1 MPVECDQTSTVPW
14 CSVAD
19 SSDPIDLF
27 VQTVRSRARRQAAWR
42 LSGAAFLVGG
52 SAFLGL
58 LVVAGW
64 WSSALWRPLA
74 LVGALAGAA
83 TLLVARA
90 RLRRRVASDA
100 AVARLVGERL
110 PSLGDDLWSAI
121 ELSRELPKLEAEPVL
136 SGELVRALR
145 ANVSARLGEID
156 PARIVDAAPA
166 RRQALRRMAAVA
178 SLWLLAALLRPSLL
192 GRGWREL
199 ADSGDERLTT
209 SAEPI
214 VGDLR
219 VTLAF
224 PAYTGLGTRVVD
236 GLSGQLLILP
246 GTNVAVEAQAL
257 VPTRGAAELAVS
269 EDGRAPEMRP
279 VEVSGQSLK
288 ASFTM
293 KRAGS
298 FRFVLGGGLRR
309 LREPQAHRVEIDPDR
324 PPRVDL
330 YTPGD
335 PLEVAGPR
343 RVELAYSIDD
353 DYGLH
358 DVDLV
363 WSVGESA
370 ETRKKV
376 LAPKDGQRAA
386 SGRFEWDLGELDLQ
400 PGAHVAY
407 HLEARDNDDVS
418 GPNVGRSR
426 TFYLSMSSPHEKRE
440 RAVGLEEQL
449 LEVAVI
455 QLGDRLEV
463 KHDEEA
469 FVELLVPIHN
479 RAEALVVMLAQ
490 AEQAAE
496 TDKPDG
502 DGKKQLAEIHG
513 RLSKLVRDEEGM
525 LGEVRKR
532 RPPHGRALEGENAKL
547 VTELERDVIALDDLL
562 GRQRLEEL
570 LRVGDEMTHARDRLK
585 QLLAEYKKSHSEA
598 VKKEIE
604 REIRELERKLAELKQ
619 RAQKLASD
627 MPDQF
632 LNPDAMGKNDLQSRL
647 DKMRDLLQRGDV
659 DAAMAELDRLSSSL
673 DKMMSSMER
682 DLGDYRRDR
691 FSEEEK
697 RLAELEEKVADLEHD
712 EKQLQNETGGI
723 QQRTRAEGQRQMR
736 DKVEPYIKR
745 ARDKTAQL
753 KKHLEQVDKATLSV
767 WEQEE
772 LGRIK
777 QRAADLDRM
786 LGEGDLDEAR
796 NAARTSEN
804 GLRALSGDLADDEA
818 RAWHGARP
826 GLKKAREHLDDG
838 EKLARELADEMDQ
851 IMPRPDQL
859 MSPEDQKRM
868 PELAERQ
875 KAMKKR
881 ASELQ
886 RELESPQKGSGK
898 PRLSE
903 GIKQAGQH
911 MDRAEGRLRTHDPRD
926 AEGEEQQAVDQLG
939 QLKQQLQRERR
950 PREQQMGERL
960 DKEPVK
966 IPGADEYRAPREFR
980 QDLLEAMKRAAP
992 AEYKDQVKRYYEELV
1007 K

>member
-1 MPVECDQTSTVPW
+1 MTVERDQTSTVL
-14 CSVAD
+14 VGD
-19 SSDPIDLF
+19 SADPIDLF
-27 VQTVRSRARRQAAWR
+27 VQAVRARARRQAAWR
-42 LSGAAFLVGG
+42 LFGLAFTVGGGALFSLFLV
-52 SAFLGL
+52 AAWLP
-58 LVVAGW
+58 
-64 WSSALWRPLA
+64 SALWRPLA
-74 LVGALAGAA
+74 LVGALAGASA
-83 TLLVARA
+83 LLVTRA
-90 RLRRRVASDA
+90 RLRRRVGPDA
-100 AVARLVGERL
+100 AVARLVRDRL
-110 PSLGDDLWSAI
+110 PALGDDLWSAI
-121 ELSRELPKLEAEPVL
+121 ELGRELPKLDEQPVL
-136 SGELVRALR
+136 SSELVRALR
-145 ANVSARLGEID
+145 SNVSARLGEIN
-156 PARIVDAAPA
+156 PSRIVDVTPA
-166 RRQALRRMAAVA
+166 RRQALRRVAVA
-178 SLWLLAALLRPSLL
+178 ALPWLLVVVLRPSLL
-192 GRGWREL
+192 ARGWREL
-199 ADSGDERLTT
+199 TENPDDRLTT

-246 GTNVAVEAQAL
+246 GTRVAVEAQAL
-257 VPTRGAAELAVS
+257 VPTRGSAELAVS
-269 EDGRAPEMRP
+269 EDGRAAEMRP

-288 ASFTM
+288 ANFTM

-309 LREPQAHRVEIDPDR
+309 VREPQAHRVEIDPDR

-353 DYGLH
+353 DYGLL
-358 DVDLV
+358 DVELV
-363 WSVGESA
+363 WSAGEAA

-376 LAPKDGQRAA
+376 LVPKDGQRAA

-440 RAVGLEEQL
+440 RAAGLEEQL
-449 LEVAVI
+449 LEVAVT
-455 QLGDRLEV
+455 QLADRLEV
-463 KHDEEA
+463 KHDDEA
-469 FVELLVPIHN
+469 FVELLGPIHN

-496 TDKPDG
+496 ADKPDG
-502 DGKKQLAEIHG
+502 DARKQLAEIHA

-532 RPPHGRALEGENAKL
+532 RPPRGRALDGENAKL
-547 VTELERDVIALDDLL
+547 VQELERDVIQLDDLL
-562 GRQRLEEL
+562 GRQKLEEL

-585 QLLAEYKKSHSEA
+585 QLLADYKKSRSET

-619 RAQKLASD
+619 RAQKLASE

-647 DKMRDLLQRGDV
+647 DKMRDLLAKGDV
-659 DAAMAELDRLSSSL
+659 DAAMAELDKLSSSL
-673 DKMMSSMER
+673 DKMMSSMEH

-691 FSEEEK
+691 FSDEDK

-712 EKQLQNETGGI
+712 EKQLESETGGI

-745 ARDKTAQL
+745 AREKAAQL
-753 KKHLEQVDKATLSV
+753 KKHLDQVDKATLSV

-772 LGRIK
+772 LQRIK

-804 GLRALSGDLADDEA
+804 GLRALSGDLSDDEA
-818 RAWHGARP
+818 RAWRGARP

-875 KAMKKR
+875 KAMRKR
-881 ASELQ
+881 AAELQ
-886 RELESPQKGSGK
+886 RELEQPQKGGSGK
-898 PRLSE
+898 PRFSE

-911 MDRAEGRLRTHDPRD
+911 MDRAEGRLRTHNPRD
-926 AEGEEQQAVDQLG
+926 AQGEEQQALDQLG

-950 PREQQMGERL
+950 PRDEQMGERL